1 MDDLFRLA
9 ELIRAKN
16 NIDGQIS
23 QLIGRPALIGHVGEY
38 IAAQIFDIQLVES
51 AANKAIDGYFCTGPL
66 AGKSVNVKWYPKQDG
81 LLAIKPDSIPDYF
94 LILSGPITPA
104 ASSRGTTRP
113 WVIDHVYLFNAV
125 DLVARLRLRGIKFS
139 EATSIIKSF
148 WEAAEIYPW
157 SNNMEYRIS
166 SETQKLLK
174 LFQE

>member
-1 MDDLFRLA
+1 MEDLFQLA
-9 ELIRAKN
+9 ELIKAKN
-16 NIDGQIS
+16 KIDVQIS
-23 QLIGRPALIGHVGEY
+23 HLIGRPALVGHVGEY
-38 IAAQIFDIQLVES
+38 LAARIFDIQLVES
-51 AANKAIDGYFCTGPL
+51 ASNKAIDGYFCTGLL

-113 WVIDHVYLFNAV
+113 WVIDHVYLFNAI
-125 DLVARLRLRGIKFS
+125 DLIARLRQRGIKFS
-139 EATSIIKSF
+139 EATSIIKSL
-148 WEAAEIYPW
+148 WEAAEIYPR
-157 SNNMEYRIS
+157 SNNKEYRIN